1 MIRQSWD
8 FQSPLAAAIHQFLDH
23 KRALARKFVVEEK
36 ALRLLDRYLIEQDVH
51 SLEQITPE
59 LLDAFLASRPRKTPR
74 SYNHL
79 LGAVARL
86 FNWMVGQ
93 GLWERSPLRA
103 KPRRQTAQRVPFLF
117 DRTTAGQLI
126 ELAGSLPDNS
136 RAPMRGLTYRT
147 IFALLYGL
155 GLRVGE
161 VARLRLGD
169 VDEEQQL
176 LVIRLTKFSKSR
188 LVPFGPR
195 LGALLRQYLEARKKR
210 LGSLPSEAPLFSF
223 GGGRGLNPGTISQV
237 FHSLVPRLGLS
248 VPTGTAPPR
257 AHDLRHSFAVG
268 TLLRWYRAGLDPA
281 VRLLRLSTFLGH
293 VNPASTAVYLTITQ
307 DLLQE
312 ANRRFEEFARPSLEE
327 PSP

>member
-1 MIRQSWD
+1 MTRQSGD
-8 FQSPLAAAIHQFLDH
+8 FQSPLAMAIREFLDH

-36 ALRLLDRYLIEQDVH
+36 ALRLLDRYLIEQNVH
-51 SLEQITPE
+51 SPEQITPE
-59 LLDAFLASRPRKTPR
+59 LLDAFLASRPRTTPR

-86 FNWMVGQ
+86 FTWLVGQ

-103 KPRRQTAQRVPFLF
+103 KPRRQTAQRIPFLF
-117 DRTTAGQLI
+117 DRTTAGQLL

-169 VDEEQQL
+169 VDEERQL

-195 LGALLRQYLEARKKR
+195 LGALLRQYLEARKQR
-210 LGSLPSEAPLFSF
+210 LGSLPSDAPLFSF

-237 FHSLVPRLGLS
+237 FHSLVPRLGLH
-248 VPTGTAPPR
+248 VPPGTAPPR
-257 AHDLRHSFAVG
+257 AHDLRHAFAVG

-281 VRLLRLSTFLGH
+281 ARLLRLSTFLGH

-312 ANRRFEEFARPSLEE
+312 ANRRFEEFARPALEE

>member
-1 MIRQSWD
+1 MTRQPWD
-8 FQSPLAAAIHQFLDH
+8 FQSPLATAIRQFLDY

-36 ALRLLDRYLIEQDVH
+36 ALRLLDRYLIEQDIRAP
-51 SLEQITPE
+51 EQITPE

-86 FNWMVGQ
+86 FNWLVGQ

-103 KPRRQTAQRVPFLF
+103 KPRRQTAQRIPFLF
-117 DRTTAGQLI
+117 DRTTAGQLL

-161 VARLRLGD
+161 VARLRRGD
-169 VDEEQQL
+169 VDEERQL

-195 LGALLRQYLEARKKR
+195 IGALLRQFLEARKQR
-210 LGSLPSEAPLFSF
+210 LGSLTADAPLFSF
-223 GGGRGLNPGTISQV
+223 VQGRGLNPSSISQV
-237 FHSLVPRLGLS
+237 FHSLVPRLDLH
-248 VPTGTAPPR
+248 VPPGTAPPR
-257 AHDLRHSFAVG
+257 THDLRHSFAVG

-281 VRLLRLSTFLGH
+281 ARLLRLSTFLGH
-293 VNPASTAVYLTITQ
+293 VDPASTAVYLTITQ

-312 ANRRFEEFARPSLEE
+312 ANRRFEEFARPALEE
-327 PSP
+327 PAP

>member
-1 MIRQSWD
+1 VISQPD
-8 FQSPLAAAIHQFLDH
+8 GFQSPLAAEIRQFLAH
-23 KRALARKFVVEEK
+23 KRALARKFAVEEK
-36 ALRLLDRYLIEQDVH
+36 ALRLLDRYLVERDVRV
-51 SLEQITPE
+51 LDQITPD
-59 LLDAFLASRPRKTPR
+59 LLDTFLASRPRTTPR

-79 LGAVARL
+79 LGTVARL

-93 GLWERSPLRA
+93 GLLDRSPLRA
-103 KPRRQTAQRVPFLF
+103 RPRRQTSQRIPFLF
-117 DRTTAGQLI
+117 DQTTARLLL
-126 ELAGSLPDNS
+126 EAAGNLPDNP

-161 VARLRLGD
+161 VARLHLGD
-169 VDEEQQL
+169 VDRERQL

-195 LGALLRQYLEARKKR
+195 IAALLRQYQETQAER
-210 LGSLPSEAPLFSF
+210 LGSLAPEAPLFSF
-223 GGGRGLNPGTISQV
+223 GRGRGLNPSTISQV
-237 FHSLVPRLGLS
+237 FHGLVPRLGLQ
-248 VPTGTAPPR
+248 VPPGTAPPR

-281 VRLLRLSTFLGH
+281 ARLLSLSTFLGH
-293 VNPASTAVYLTITQ
+293 VDPASTAVYLTITQ

-312 ANRRFEEFARPSLEE
+312 ANRRFEEYARPALEE

>member
-1 MIRQSWD
+1 MTRQPWG
-8 FQSPLAAAIHQFLDH
+8 FQSPLATAIRQFLDH
-23 KRALARKFVVEEK
+23 KRALARKFVVEVK
-36 ALRLLDRYLIEQDVH
+36 ALRLLDRYLIEQDVRAP
-51 SLEQITPE
+51 EQITPE

-86 FNWMVGQ
+86 FNWLVSQ

-103 KPRRQTAQRVPFLF
+103 KPRRQTAQRIPFLF
-117 DRTTAGQLI
+117 DKTTAGQLL

-161 VARLRLGD
+161 VARLRWGD
-169 VDEEQQL
+169 VDEERQL

-195 LGALLRQYLEARKKR
+195 IGALLRQYLEARKQR
-210 LGSLPSEAPLFSF
+210 LGSLTADAPLFSF
-223 GGGRGLNPGTISQV
+223 VQGRGLNPSSISQV
-237 FHSLVPRLGLS
+237 FHSLVPRLDLH
-248 VPTGTAPPR
+248 VPPGTAPPR
-257 AHDLRHSFAVG
+257 THDLRHSFAVG

-281 VRLLRLSTFLGH
+281 ARLLRLSTFLGH
-293 VNPASTAVYLTITQ
+293 VDPASTAVYLTITQ

-312 ANRRFEEFARPSLEE
+312 ANRRFEEFARPALEE
-327 PSP
+327 PAP